1 MLSLSSL
8 SVASLSLISGIII
21 TIISLGGINASSLT
35 SYSFQMPGMMGTN
48 MMGISEYDDHAGAA
62 SFCAACNKNDA

>member
-1 MLSLSSL
+1 MLLLSSL
-8 SVASLSLISGIII
+8 SVAPLSLISGIIL

-48 MMGISEYDDHAGAA
+48 TMGTQNMMTTEGRA